1 MNKRVVY
8 EVRWKDSEVGLVF
21 ANDKNEYIYEPN
33 IDNIRENSRK
43 GMPATLVI
51 RPQREWSKDMPKFIS
66 KRAKINTSLDSRVIT
81 DHFSIVA
88 R

>member
-1 MNKRVVY
+1 MNKRVLY
-8 EVRWKDSEVGLVF
+8 EVKWKESSVGLVYT
-21 ANDKNEYIYEPN
+21 NDRNEYIYEPN
-33 IDNIRENSRK
+33 IENIRENSRK

-66 KRAKINTSLDSRVIT
+66 KRTKINAKSDCKVVT

-88 R
+88 M